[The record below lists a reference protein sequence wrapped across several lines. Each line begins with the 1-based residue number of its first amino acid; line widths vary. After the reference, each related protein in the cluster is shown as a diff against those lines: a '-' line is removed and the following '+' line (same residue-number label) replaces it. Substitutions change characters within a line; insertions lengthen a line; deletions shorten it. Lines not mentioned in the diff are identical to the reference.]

1 MEDKWTFMSKMITD
15 VSCRRGCGKCVPKH
29 SLEKHEEIECE
40 LVPEERRQILTQLL
54 KEECERV
61 YNQMQDSQKEKEKE
75 FASVKE
81 ECDRYNCTRLLEG
94 VTFYDHGCAEDVQHE
109 SDDVMNHDSDD
120 YPPVVLELTP
130 FSDMKDKMKTYTSKP
145 FYTHASGYKMC
156 LVIYPNGYGEAEGS
170 HVSVFVSIMKGRND
184 SKLKWPFRGILTI
197 QLLDQSKKED
207 HKEVTVSY
215 LESEHDYASRV
226 RIGTHNAA
234 TGKLWM
240 IAHESLCDDGGPQ
253 YLRNDCL
260 KFKIRKFENNK
271 PPPEKVNQMR
281 YILCFLI
288 FIVISIILHTCYI
301 TYTHSF

>member
-1 MEDKWTFMSKMITD
+1 MIEREVDTKQTIKSQLD

-40 LVPEERRQILTQLL
+40 LIPEERRQILSQLL

-61 YNQMQDSQKEKEKE
+61 YTQMQDSQNKKEKE

-81 ECDRYNCTRLLEG
+81 ECDRYKD
-94 VTFYDHGCAEDVQHE
+94 VTNFYDHGCAEVQHE
-109 SDDVMNHDSDD
+109 TDDVMNHRSDD

-130 FSDMKDKMKTYTSKP
+130 FSDMKDKMKTYISKP
-145 FYTHASGYKMC
+145 FYTHANGYKMC
-156 LVIYPNGYGEAEGS
+156 LVIYPNGYGQAEGS
-170 HVSVFVSIMKGRND
+170 HVSVFVSIMKGKND

-226 RIGTHNAA
+226 SIGTHNAA

-260 KFKIRKFENNK
+260 KFRIKKFENNK
-271 PPPEKVNQMR
+271 PAPERINQMW
-281 YILCFLI
+281 YVLCFLI
-288 FIVISIILHTCYI
+288 FAVISITLHIFYI
-301 TYTHSF
+301 THTHSF